1 MRNKNGGESL
11 EGLKGKNAIL
21 TGANRGI
28 GQATLAELAKN
39 GVNVWACVRTKTEEF
54 LSYIE
59 ELQQNYDVWIRP
71 VYFDLAKEEELQAG
85 VKSILK
91 EKLAVDI
98 LINNAGIPFGGT
110 FQMTSMRKLKE
121 VFEVN
126 YFSQIAMMQMVSRH
140 MMKQRSGSIINLASV
155 GGIEV
160 NEGYLAY
167 GSSKAALIFATK
179 CLAKEMGPYG
189 VRVNAVAPGLTQTTM
204 GHYKSEDEL
213 KKVVDRTALRR
224 MGQPHEI
231 AKAILYLASEE
242 SDFVTGHILQIDG
255 GRL

>member
-1 MRNKNGGESL
+1 MS
-11 EGLKGKNAIL
+11 GLKGKNAIL

-28 GQATLAELAKN
+28 GRATLEELARQ
-39 GVNVWACVRTKTEEF
+39 GVNVWVCVREAREEF
-54 LSYIE
+54 QKEIE
-59 ELQQNYDVWIRP
+59 QLQEKYQVWIKQ
-71 VYFDLAKEEELQAG
+71 VAFELTKEEEVQSG
-85 VKSILK
+85 IKSILK
-91 EKLAVDI
+91 EKLSVDI

-110 FQMTSMRKLKE
+110 VQMTSMNKLKE

-126 YFSQIAMMQMVSRH
+126 YFSQIAIMQLVSRY
-140 MMKQRSGSIINLASV
+140 MIRQKSGSIINLASV

-189 VRVNAVAPGLTQTTM
+189 VRVNAVAPGLTQTNM
-204 GHYKSEDEL
+204 GNYKSQEEL
-213 KKVVDRTALRR
+213 EKVVDRTALRR
-224 MGQPHEI
+224 MAEPEEI
-231 AKAILYLASEE
+231 AKAILYLASEDA
-242 SDFVTGHILQIDG
+242 SFVTGHVLQIDG